1 MAAKGKDYFGLD
13 RIVSIILAIIPVTAW
28 ICGVFTRIKDGK
40 IIAAIIRLFT
50 GFWIVWILDLIL
62 MILNGSILR
71 VLNV

>member
-13 RIVSIILAIIPVTAW
+13 RIVSIILAIIPPTSW
-28 ICGVFTRIKDGK
+28 ICGIFTRIKDGK
-40 IIAAIIRLFT
+40 IIAAIIRIFFGWNIIWL
-50 GFWIVWILDLIL
+50 LDLIL